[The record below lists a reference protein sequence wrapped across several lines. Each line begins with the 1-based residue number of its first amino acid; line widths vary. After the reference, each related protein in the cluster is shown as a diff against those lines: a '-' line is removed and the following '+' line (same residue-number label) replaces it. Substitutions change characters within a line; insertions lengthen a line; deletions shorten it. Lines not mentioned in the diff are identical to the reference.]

1 MTCLQDIATAE
12 GNVARA
18 HAGAVAARK
27 QCERLT
33 IGMTKME
40 ADAAQSAEEATN
52 CESEFK
58 VPASCASFSII
69 SEQSLGPVIL
79 LAVEYSH
86 RTTGL
91 G

>member
-1 MTCLQDIATAE
+1 MTCLQDITIAE
-12 GNVARA
+12 GDVARA

-33 IGMTKME
+33 AGMTKVE
-40 ADAAQSAEEATN
+40 ADAAQSAKEAAN
-52 CESEFK
+52 CENEFK
-58 VPASCASFSII
+58 VPASCASFSQI
-69 SEQSLGPVIL
+69 SEQSLAPVIL